1 MTGKNCG
8 CNYPL
13 FLAQGR
19 KDSLPQV
26 VYGRVMAY
34 VVPVLIPVV
43 FVLVAALC
51 ALALFSES
59 PTVRRFAY
67 RAVYG
72 SCIGALILVGV
83 VAWFFYARTT

>member
-1 MTGKNCG
+1 M
-8 CNYPL
+8 P
-13 FLAQGR
+13 
-19 KDSLPQV
+19 
-26 VYGRVMAY
+26 Y
-34 VVPVLIPVV
+34 VVPLLIPVV

-72 SCIGALILVGV
+72 SCIGALILAGV
-83 VAWFFYARTT
+83 VAWFFYARSAEPVTLSPRAVISPNVVKGSG